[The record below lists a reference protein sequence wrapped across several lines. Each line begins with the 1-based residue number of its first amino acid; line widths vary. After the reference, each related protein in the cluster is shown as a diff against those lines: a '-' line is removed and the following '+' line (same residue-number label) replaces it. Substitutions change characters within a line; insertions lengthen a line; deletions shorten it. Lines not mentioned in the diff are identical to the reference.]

1 MVGEKIYSKTLTG
14 ATLTIV
20 STDGITQL
28 SILCTTA
35 TAGSFTGNGVITSGV
50 SGTVSIAESTSVT
63 LGTSSGFPIE
73 YLVITA
79 PVGCILLLTGS
90 IG

>member
-14 ATLTIV
+14 ASISIV
-20 STDGITQL
+20 SADGITQL

-35 TAGSFTGNGVITSGV
+35 TPGSFTGTGIITDGLSGA
-50 SGTVSIAESTSVT
+50 VSIAENTSVT

-73 YLVITA
+73 SLVVTA
-79 PVGCILLLTGS
+79 PAGCILLLTGS